1 MPGHK
6 ENICPRKTTGTKN
19 QEKSSSQKSHQ
30 HNNEA
35 VGEMRADITKHMS
48 STEINSLE
56 VKFQYGHFVMYPS
69 TLTFSSFVA
78 LFFLH
83 LWQTIVDEKIKDM

>member
-6 ENICPRKTTGTKN
+6 GNICPRNPTGTKN

-35 VGEMRADITKHMS
+35 VGEMRADITKRMS

-69 TLTFSSFVA
+69 TLTFSLLFYLVFSSFVA
-78 LFFLH
+78 NYSR
-83 LWQTIVDEKIKDM
+83 